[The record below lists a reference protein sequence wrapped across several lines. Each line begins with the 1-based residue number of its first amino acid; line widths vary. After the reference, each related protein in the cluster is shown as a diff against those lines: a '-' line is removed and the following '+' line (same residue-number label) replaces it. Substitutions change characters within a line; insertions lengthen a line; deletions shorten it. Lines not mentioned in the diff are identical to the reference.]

1 MTQEATVTVLGSW
14 VLSLAYTLFLA
25 AGQYSTWIQLQ
36 VYLES

>member
-14 VLSLAYTLFLA
+14 VLSLAYILLLA
-25 AGQYSTWIQLQ
+25 AGHYSTWIQLQ